1 MAWRGHLGGEPFPHA
16 SVLPRSSAFRL
27 RCLSL
32 TPVSEKFSASLVKP
46 CGELYRKLSIS
57 NNYCH
62 QIKVLKMNQ
71 VELYHR
77 TGYARDMAQQ
87 LLRPSAL
94 QLQVRSGVFLSG
106 IRRIGKT
113 TFLRQDL
120 IPSLEAMDA
129 LVVYVDLWA
138 DRSKSP
144 TSLVHEAV
152 RNTLCQLTTPGSRL
166 LDRFKGLNIGA
177 AGFTFGFQLD
187 AVGKD
192 DGATLAEVFTEL
204 VDKVQTSVV
213 LIVDEVQ
220 QSLGTEEGINLLHA
234 LKAARDAV
242 NTRLNTPG
250 YFLFVGTGSHKSLVA
265 DMATRRSQPFAG
277 AVSTAYEPL
286 GPDFVRWKWEQ
297 LRALADVKLPSEE
310 VMWQGFVTVG
320 HRPEELQNALVQ
332 LQSRSEPPDL
342 AFPIICATLA
352 SAAAEVELATIE
364 NLGTLA
370 RAIFDRIAQGS
381 EAGESGL
388 FSAEAISSYSE
399 QVGMAV
405 DTPQVQNMT
414 DRMITANLIHRQSH
428 GVYAVADPF
437 VRQIWRQRQAMKIQM
452 S

>member
-1 MAWRGHLGGEPFPHA
+1 MD
-16 SVLPRSSAFRL
+16 
-27 RCLSL
+27 
-32 TPVSEKFSASLVKP
+32 
-46 CGELYRKLSIS
+46 
-57 NNYCH
+57 N
-62 QIKVLKMNQ
+62 MNQ
-71 VELYHR
+71 PDLYHR
-77 TGYARDMAQQ
+77 TDYASDMAKQ
-87 LLRPSAL
+87 LLHPSAL

-120 IPSLEAMDA
+120 IPALEAMGA

-144 TSLVHEAV
+144 AALVHEAV
-152 RNTLCQLTTPGSRL
+152 RTTLSQLATPGSRL
-166 LDRFKGLNIGA
+166 LDRFKGLTIGA
-177 AGFTFGFQLD
+177 AGCTFGFQVD
-187 AVGKD
+187 SVGKD
-192 DGATLAEVFTEL
+192 GGATLAEVFTEL

-220 QSLGTEEGINLLHA
+220 QSLGTEEGSNLLYA

-242 NTRLNTPG
+242 NTRPGTPG
-250 YFLFVGTGSHKSLVA
+250 YLLFVGTGSHKSLVA

-286 GPDFVRWKWEQ
+286 GPDFVHWKCEQ
-297 LRALADVKLPSEE
+297 LQVIAGIKLPTEE
-310 VMWQGFVTVG
+310 LMWQGFVAVG
-320 HRPEELQNALVQ
+320 QRPEELQNALIQ
-332 LQSRSEPPDL
+332 LQSRPEPPDL

-352 SAAAEVELATIE
+352 SAAAEVELAAIE
-364 NLGTLA
+364 NLGALA
-370 RAIFDRIAQGS
+370 QAIFDRIAQGD

-388 FSAEAISSYSE
+388 FSAEAINSYSE
-399 QVGMAV
+399 QIGMTV
-405 DTPQVQNMT
+405 DTPQVQNMM

-437 VRQIWRQRQAMKIQM
+437 VRQVWRQRKALKIQA